1 MKLRLEDNTLRLRL
15 SPEEVTE
22 FGRAGRLHTIVPLG
36 PASADTL
43 TYSLERAADATGP
56 ELRLAYTPGKITV
69 RVPPQL
75 ADEWTAAETISLRG
89 SYPVA
94 GNQVLHILVEKDL
107 GCKH

>member
-22 FGRAGRLHTIVPLG
+22 FGHAGQLHTVVPLG
-36 PASADTL
+36 PAATDTL
-43 TYSLERAADATGP
+43 TYTLKRTAEATGP
-56 ELRLAYTPGKITV
+56 ELRLTYTPGHITV
-69 RVPPQL
+69 QVPPEL
-75 ADEWTAAETISLRG
+75 AEEWATPETISLRG